1 MPEILFSF
9 YCILLE
15 TLSSVVLVLFPRIF
29 YFQDCL
35 SLCFL
40 HSFYFQFQ
48 LVDTYGQIHVFFF
61 FNLFKSQNC
70 NMKPTM
76 PDEDMFSSSAILTT
90 LSNLGFYKLNLL
102 HLRDVYI
109 SFFSSN
115 FLEDEREN
123 GNLDKV
129 GEL

>member
-1 MPEILFSF
+1 
-9 YCILLE
+9 
-15 TLSSVVLVLFPRIF
+15 
-29 YFQDCL
+29 
-35 SLCFL
+35 
-40 HSFYFQFQ
+40 
-48 LVDTYGQIHVFFF
+48 
-61 FNLFKSQNC
+61 
-70 NMKPTM
+70 MKPTM